1 MVNVEAMASGK
12 PVVASNVGG
21 IPEIVIDS
29 VTGKLAETANPQ
41 SLANAL
47 ELLISNEELRETMGA
62 KGYNRVLRCFN

>member
-1 MVNVEAMASGK
+1 
-12 PVVASNVGG
+12 VASNVGG

-29 VTGKLAETANPQ
+29 VTGKLIETANPQ

-47 ELLISNEELRETMGA
+47 KLLISNEELRETMGA